1 MYISAYREL
10 RKWLMGQTSAW
21 KWYVTTK
28 INVNKIF
35 NNVGTYLYNNVL
47 RGSIGGKCLNVK
59 VNDTNELI
67 YETERD
73 SQT

>member
-1 MYISAYREL
+1 M
-10 RKWLMGQTSAW
+10 
-21 KWYVTTK
+21 
-28 INVNKIF
+28 F

-47 RGSIGGKCLNVK
+47 RGSIGGKCLNMK

>member
-1 MYISAYREL
+1 
-10 RKWLMGQTSAW
+10 MGQTSAW